1 MQTYMYAEIDLQFVL
16 SLKIQFFQ
24 SLLLSHV
31 LPFVMYRYMTPHV
44 IVLSKKKTIYFMYQ
58 NQYLRLLKLKPIFCG
73 VSIVFINGLFVYQEW
88 ILLNI
93 AFRLL
98 EIKGDGSRIIFH
110 LLHFTKKVVLL
121 FLCQKK
127 KYKLLFCQ
135 HL

>member
-110 LLHFTKKVVLL
+110 LLRFYKECCPSISLS
-121 FLCQKK
+121 KK
-127 KYKLLFCQ
+127 KI
-135 HL
+135 